1 MIAVPNQNLRSNP
14 PRVNRRYASW
24 STHYGRVDA
33 LFWTTSSS
41 TSVINEDT
49 RETLDEVFAA
59 KVVIVPNVR
68 RIRSLRVIF
77 DFPPI
82 LDPIPKITYQ
92 AMIPND
98 SEVFKIVA
106 SGQVERLIEALDL
119 GSTSLTDRDEEGR
132 SLLNVSCHGASF

>member
-14 PRVNRRYASW
+14 PRVSRRYASW
-24 STHYGRVDA
+24 STQYGRVDA
-33 LFWTTSSS
+33 FFWTTSSS
-41 TSVINEDT
+41 TSVIDEDI
-49 RETLDEVFAA
+49 RETLNEVFAA
-59 KVVIVPNVR
+59 KVTIVPNLCR
-68 RIRSLRVIF
+68 TRSLRIIF

-98 SEVFKIVA
+98 SDVFRIVA
-106 SGQVERLIEALDL
+106 SGQVEKLIAALDL

-132 SLLNVSCHGASF
+132 SLLNVSCPGASF